1 MDSPT
6 PSASGSPDAA
16 AVERALRLARLAV
29 TPLEGQRFAAEFER
43 VLASFSE
50 LARIDVRGVE
60 PLATPSP
67 RCDVLRDDQPRASLA
82 REDLLANAPQP
93 LDGFFGVPKTIGGES

>member
-1 MDSPT
+1 MDSPK
-6 PSASGSPDAA
+6 PSASAAADAA
-16 AVERALRLARLAV
+16 AVERALRLARLSV

-60 PLATPSP
+60 PLASPSP
-67 RCDVLRDDQPRASLA
+67 RSDVFRDDLPQPSVE
-82 REDLLANAPQP
+82 RERLLANAPQP

>member
-6 PSASGSPDAA
+6 PPASAAPAAA
-16 AVERALRLARLAV
+16 AVERALRLARLAA

-50 LARIDVRGVE
+50 LARIDVSGVE
-60 PLATPSP
+60 PLATPSA
-67 RCDVLRDDQPRASLA
+67 RCDVLREDVLRPSLE
-82 REDLLANAPQP
+82 REQLLANAPQP